1 MTKKSFA
8 SRLLGVF
15 TSGKGDEEFY
25 EELEEALVEGDF
37 GALAAMDAVDELRT
51 RGRDGRIRD
60 REALTGVLS
69 EILSTSVKA
78 GRLEL
83 DGDRLN
89 IVLVLGVN
97 GVGKTTT
104 IAKLARYAAGR
115 GIEGIVLCAA
125 DTFRAGAIEQ
135 LEIQGERVGARV
147 IRQESGSDPGA
158 VVYDA
163 LASASSRGDR
173 LILVDTAGRMHN
185 KANLVKE
192 LQKIDKVIRSR
203 APDALYS
210 RLLVIDSNTGQNAL
224 RQAES
229 FNEALGIDLI
239 AMAKYDSSAKGG
251 VAVAISKQLGIPF
264 GFLGTGEGL
273 DDLEEFD
280 GDRYVRNLVGAR

>member
-8 SRLLGVF
+8 SRLLGIF
-15 TSGKGDEEFY
+15 SSGKGDEEFY
-25 EELEEALVEGDF
+25 EELEEALWEGDF

-83 DGDRLN
+83 DSDRLN

-163 LASASSRGDR
+163 LASASSHGDR

-224 RQAES
+224 RQAEI

-280 GDRYVRNLVGAR
+280 GGRYVRNLVGAR